1 MFVCNERGVDS
12 AKIACP
18 SMIVMYDEMNATNM
32 YVRRGDFFS
41 DVFLVIKPTRSV
53 GYALGNGCW
62 VVALIGRLKG
72 I

>member
-1 MFVCNERGVDS
+1 MILVVFVCNERGVDS

-41 DVFLVIKPTRSV
+41 DVFLVINQQEPLVMR
-53 GYALGNGCW
+53 
-62 VVALIGRLKG
+62 
-72 I
+72 